1 MTAIEFIQRCTLN
14 FTFDAER
21 LVLETPIRS
30 ELTLSGCGW
39 DEGHEWYSVFPAT
52 ALLEEVER
60 CLRGNIATSHIAIA
74 GTELD
79 YPIELD
85 GGCGG
90 RSSDT
95 ATESPVAAKIEIVI
109 ARKRITLQVVTPL
122 FTG

>member
-14 FTFDAER
+14 FTFDAE
-21 LVLETPIRS
+21 LLAIETPLQS

-52 ALLEEVER
+52 PLLAEVER
-60 CLRGNIATSHIAIA
+60 CLRRNIATSHIAIA

-85 GGCGG
+85 GPCGG
-90 RSSDT
+90 RSSNT
-95 ATESPVAAKIEIVI
+95 ATESPVTAELKIEI
-109 ARKRITLQVVTPL
+109 AQKRITIQVVTPL
-122 FTG
+122 FES